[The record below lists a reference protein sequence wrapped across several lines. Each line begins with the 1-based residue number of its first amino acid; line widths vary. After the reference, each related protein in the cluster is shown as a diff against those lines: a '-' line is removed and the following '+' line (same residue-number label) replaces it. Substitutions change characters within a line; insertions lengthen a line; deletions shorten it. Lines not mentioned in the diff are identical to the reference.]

1 MTSLIECPNCK
12 QTLEKPVILPCGHT
26 ICKKH
31 EADRSIGERIKCGTC
46 NSDHHI
52 PKKSFPPNLLV
63 EQFLNL
69 DFDELNDGPEH
80 RVAVESFDDLKRLVD
95 ELTRLRDEPG
105 EEVSRRVAEL
115 KCRVDVRRE
124 EAKRRIDDEALA
136 IIGELERYEVKWRAE
151 CAEKL
156 ETPTSE
162 LASLL
167 KPLEK
172 ELTAWQ
178 ASLMQLSKKKWKLI
192 HQETVAK
199 YAHVRRE
206 AERIKRSILTDTIGE
221 IEMKQKRFC
230 HERIEPI
237 M

>member
-31 EADRSIGERIKCGTC
+31 ETDRSIGERIKCGTC
-46 NSDHHI
+46 SSDHHI

-80 RVAVESFDDLKRLVD
+80 RVAVEAFDDLKRLVD

-115 KCRVDVRRE
+115 KNKVDVRRE
-124 EAKRRIDDEALA
+124 EAKKRIDDEALG
-136 IIGELERYEVKWRAE
+136 IIGELERYEEKWRVE

-156 ETPTSE
+156 ETATSE
-162 LASLL
+162 LASFL

-206 AERIKRSILTDTIGE
+206 GERIKRSILTNAIWE

-230 HERIEPI
+230 QERVEPI